1 LDPTGK
7 FYGVNLQ
14 RKTEFKKQNLV
25 ISKRTKHLNAHDL
38 KIEEKKKE
46 IANQYLDDQSRREA
60 ALRILQ
66 ELDQKEQVDEQI
78 GIDKINDGTG
88 EDEMNQNENR

>member
-1 LDPTGK
+1 MDPTGK

-14 RKTEFKKQNLV
+14 KKIEFKKQNLV
-25 ISKRTKHLNAHDL
+25 LSKRTTYLNKHDM

-46 IANQYLDDQSRREA
+46 IANQYFDDQSRREA

-66 ELDQKEQVDEQI
+66 ELDQKERVNEQI
-78 GIDKINDGTG
+78 VNHDDGNV
-88 EDEMNQNENR
+88 EDEMNQSELQ